1 MIHIGI
7 SHLHTV
13 NIIHRDVAA
22 RNLLIEDMTA
32 KEQEEGKGNNNNT
45 LGDDFGD
52 DLNINHSME
61 FNDDDIDDKYNR
73 KKGGHHHHHSS
84 SHHSGHHHGRSK
96 SKRRKS
102 KKNKTKSIPENFSIP
117 RRRVVVC
124 DFGLSRITQNPDQDN
139 VTNSHV
145 GPLKWM
151 SPESIKQQIY
161 NSKTDVYSFGVVMW
175 EVLCGMPPY
184 PNTKVLSLAVEV
196 ISKQTR
202 PFVLEW
208 FPRPLQILMQR
219 CWQEIPGI
227 NHLHHIYVFIYVYT
241 C

>member
-1 MIHIGI
+1 M
-7 SHLHTV
+7 HTV

-22 RNLLIEDMTA
+22 RNLLIEDLTA
-32 KEQEEGKGNNNNT
+32 KEEEEEKANMNNSGNY
-45 LGDDFGD
+45 DDEDFV
-52 DLNINHSME
+52 NINHSVDLDE
-61 FNDDDIDDKYNR
+61 NNR
-73 KKGGHHHHHSS
+73 RQNAK
-84 SHHSGHHHGRSK
+84 
-96 SKRRKS
+96 KS
-102 KKNKTKSIPENFSIP
+102 KKRKSRNKKHHNHKTKSIPENFSISIP
-117 RRRVVVC
+117 KRRVVVC

-202 PFVLEW
+202 PYILDW
-208 FPRPLQILMQR
+208 FPRPLNILMQR
-219 CWQEIPGI
+219 CWQEIPG
-227 NHLHHIYVFIYVYT
+227 
-241 C
+241 

>member
-1 MIHIGI
+1 MKITGI

-22 RNLLIEDMTA
+22 RNLLIEDLAA
-32 KEQEEGKGNNNNT
+32 KEEEENKNLNISYD
-45 LGDDFGD
+45 GDFMHMNMDRD
-52 DLNINHSME
+52 ELVTINHSVE
-61 FNDDDIDDKYNR
+61 FDGDKTESKHHRKGKNR
-73 KKGGHHHHHSS
+73 KTR
-84 SHHSGHHHGRSK
+84 RS
-96 SKRRKS
+96 KS

-184 PNTKVLSLAVEV
+184 PNTKVLSIAVEV
-196 ISKQTR
+196 ISNQTI
-202 PFVLEW
+202 PFILDW
-208 FPRPLQILMQR
+208 FPRPLNILMQR

-227 NHLHHIYVFIYVYT
+227 FM
-241 C
+241 